1 MPADLLAALDG
12 CRSLD
17 QILSLDEGG
26 TGTVLPADIQ
36 ENPLEPSFAFL
47 RLIIREEVQ
56 LHISLL
62 KLVGSYAEAA
72 N

>member
-26 TGTVLPADIQ
+26 TDTVLPADIQ